1 MRDSLEWYVVRT
13 KARREA
19 FAQDQLARRGVQTFL
34 PRILEAGRSAMD
46 PVVGPLFPGYLFA
59 HLRLSLQHT
68 AVIWSPGVRN
78 FVSFGEIP
86 CPLDEEVVEFIRAR
100 CGDEGIVRALPTFSE
115 GDVVRVKYGPF
126 SGLLGVV
133 QGEVNA
139 RRRVQVLM
147 DLLRRRTQVSLPT
160 ELLEHAGAA

>member
-1 MRDSLEWYVVRT
+1 MHDNLDWYVVRT
-13 KARREA
+13 KARRETY
-19 FAQDQLARRGVQTFL
+19 AQDQLARRGVRTFL
-34 PRILEAGRSAMD
+34 PRILEPGRSAIE

-59 HLRLSLQHT
+59 RLRLSSQYT
-68 AVIWSPGVRN
+68 AVIWAPGVRS
-78 FVSFGEIP
+78 FVSFGEAP
-86 CPLDEEVVEFIRAR
+86 CPLDEAVVDFIQER
-100 CGDEGIVRALPTFSE
+100 CGAEGVVRALPTFNE
-115 GDVVRVKYGPF
+115 GDVVRVKCGPF

-139 RRRVQVLM
+139 RCRVQVLM

>member
-1 MRDSLEWYVVRT
+1 MQDKLEWYVVRT

-19 FAQDQLARRGVQTFL
+19 YAQDQLARRGVQTFL
-34 PRILEAGRSAMD
+34 PRILEPGRSAAG

-59 HLRLSLQHT
+59 RLWLSLHYT
-68 AVIWSPGVRN
+68 AVIWAPGVRS

-86 CPLDEEVVEFIRAR
+86 CALDSEVVDFIQER
-100 CGDEGIVRALPTFSE
+100 CGTEGIVRALPSFSD
-115 GDVVRVKYGPF
+115 GDVVRVKCGPF
-126 SGLLGVV
+126 GGLLGVV

-139 RRRVQVLM
+139 RCRVRVLM
-147 DLLRRRTQVSLPT
+147 DLLRRRTQVSLPV